1 LSGGVVCRPSRHGER
16 PVHRVKFPRRKA
28 GRDTSSREKSEKDKP
43 PNPRARPPPPPPPW
57 PGRQRH
63 AVSPAPAISQRWMGR
78 DPEREPAHR
87 IGTSLLHSILPTET
101 RSPHLHCASFPRPSP
116 TSPHSFLPTR
126 KNQICTPAL
135 PLLFLGRALA
145 HSRIA
150 TISPALTPAPPVSK
164 LSKSLSISAPRALNL
179 FPFPTEQTLRS
190 ARVRTPSR
198 LVSVGST
205 RAL

>member
-1 LSGGVVCRPSRHGER
+1 VQFADTARGAHRGPCTGGTRRAIFKQAQTLAE
-16 PVHRVKFPRRKA
+16 RKA
-28 GRDTSSREKSEKDKP
+28 KKIPAQGKP
-43 PNPRARPPPPPPPW
+43 PNPRARPPPPPPW

-145 HSRIA
+145 PSQ
-150 TISPALTPAPPVSK
+150 SLSLTPGSP
-164 LSKSLSISAPRALNL
+164 SLLLLP
-179 FPFPTEQTLRS
+179 
-190 ARVRTPSR
+190 
-198 LVSVGST
+198 
-205 RAL
+205 